1 MLKFKNITVVVLS
14 LLLLA
19 MSSSGFAEEDKS
31 SLAKSKS
38 SATIAQSE
46 ATVNQTLINI
56 GAVAMWAYSAGNCS
70 AYPLGGST
78 GGMYF
83 PRGNN
88 PMTWVLYTDGIIW
101 GGIVNDGVEPA
112 VRVGGQA
119 FSNGTVPGAILS
131 KGVAEDRNDQQNVD
145 RIWRIRR
152 DFATALDADLVL
164 DAAENF
170 IIQTTAVTAGQI
182 QTIRDRYRAD
192 WIDWPVHK
200 GAPFYDADGDGQ
212 YNPQF
217 KENGEPIL
225 YPEADEPGYANG
237 DQVAWSICND
247 LNETAVAGLYGSPPI
262 GMEQQLTMWA
272 YRRADALGNVIFKQ
286 FRVIYK
292 GRADTPANATI
303 DSMYFCQWADPDLGG
318 SGDDFVGCDTT
329 LDLGFVYN
337 SVANDAQFAPNGLA
351 PAAAGF
357 DFFAGPAVPD
367 ANGTAIIGLKEV
379 PGFVNLPMTTFS
391 FFASG
396 QTDSDPTN
404 NSPYQGTLQFWNL
417 LRGFKPRPET
427 PPTPW
432 VNNEGNVTRFR
443 VAGDPVAGTG
453 DIDANQGDRRMLQV
467 AGPFTMALGDTSE
480 MVVAALA
487 AIGSD
492 RLSSVA
498 VLKFFD
504 KTAQDAF
511 DNLFEL
517 PSPPPTPPLNASEF
531 DNEILL
537 EWGSNPALVQA
548 VESFEKKG
556 HVFQGYNIFQLP
568 SSGASK
574 DQGIRL
580 ATYDVIDE
588 VTVITQDD
596 FDANSGQ
603 VLQLPVQFGGNTG
616 IEHSLRITN
625 DAFREA
631 PLTNGAPYY
640 FGISAYSYNPDP
652 EAVLKTLES
661 TMAVVVVV
669 PQTAKPG
676 DRLNTAMGDTL
687 PGVVH
692 NGISDGDVQVIVVD
706 PTQVTGH
713 NYSVTFRIDTTN
725 IDLSDPEHPA
735 YETRDVWD
743 LTDVSTGE
751 IKLTNQTNQTGDESY
766 LIVDGLMVKVFGA
779 PQDWLRM
786 ANGDPAIIEVANEN
800 GPLAE
805 ADWDGNG
812 TPFSGNNVW
821 HSLNAGGYAD
831 RYFVS
836 TTSADESS
844 MRFTP
849 SILVPS
855 DWEIRFTN
863 EGSIGYWGYTSQ
875 DTGQVPFELWNVG
888 MGTFDDPSDDFR
900 CIPWMFEGGGTADAY
915 TPDHGEDGAFGFP
928 AFDRIY
934 WRVPAEGSTY
944 DSYAAAV
951 AAGEDFT
958 THIGGEVLGRLL
970 VCDFDGNGLPPASGT
985 VIRIHS
991 TKPNTPNDSFTFSTS
1006 GFEPTSSD
1014 ETAKSD
1020 IEEINV
1026 FPNPYYGMYRNESDY
1041 FNRYVTFNHLPERAV
1056 LRIFSLSGTLVR
1068 TIEKDDPTQF
1078 AQWDMLNENGLPAAS
1093 GIYFVHVD
1101 VDDLGVSKK
1110 LKLAIIRE
1118 QQYLRRY

>member
-1 MLKFKNITVVVLS
+1 MRKIKKITSIVLS
-14 LLLLA
+14 LLLLTL
-19 MSSSGFAEEDKS
+19 SSSVQAEEGGS
-31 SLAKSKS
+31 RLAKARSG
-38 SATIAQSE
+38 SAIAQSDN
-46 ATVNQTLINI
+46 TVNQTLVNI
-56 GAVAMWAYSAGNCS
+56 GAVAMWAYAAGNTS

-88 PMTWVLYTDGIIW
+88 PLTWVMFTDGIIW
-101 GGIVNDGVEPA
+101 GGIVNDGIEPA

-131 KGVAEDRNDQQNVD
+131 KGVAEDRSDVQNVD

-152 DFATALDADLVL
+152 DFASALNADLVL

-170 IIQTTAVTAGQI
+170 IIQPTAVTAGQI
-182 QTIRDRYRAD
+182 QTIRDRYRED
-192 WIDWPVHK
+192 WVDWPTHK
-200 GAPFYDADGDGQ
+200 GAPFYDADGDGE

-217 KENGEPIL
+217 DANGLPIL
-225 YPEADEPGYANG
+225 FPDGDEPGYANG
-237 DQVAWSICND
+237 DQVAWSVSND

-303 DSMYFCQWADPDLGG
+303 DSMYFCQWADPDLGSG
-318 SGDDFVGCDTT
+318 GDDFVGCDTT

-337 SVANDAQFAPNGLA
+337 AVASDAQFAPNGLA
-351 PAAAGF
+351 PAASGF

-367 ANGTAIIGLKEV
+367 ENATAIIGLKEV
-379 PGFVNLPMTTFS
+379 PGFRNLPMSTFF

-404 NSPYQGTLQFWNL
+404 NGPYQGTLQFWNL

-453 DIDANQGDRRMLQV
+453 DIDANQGDRRMGQV

-480 MVVAALA
+480 LVVAALA
-487 AIGSD
+487 ALGSD

-517 PSPPPTPPLNASEF
+517 PSPPPTPPLNATEF
-531 DNEILL
+531 GNEILL
-537 EWGSNPALVQA
+537 EWGSDPALVAA
-548 VESFEKKG
+548 VESFAKKG
-556 HVFQGYNIFQLP
+556 HTFQGYNVFQLP
-568 SSGASK
+568 SSGAGKS
-574 DQGIRL
+574 QGIRL
-580 ATYDVIDE
+580 ATYDIIDE
-588 VTVITQDD
+588 VTVVSQDD
-596 FDANSGQ
+596 FDAVSGL
-603 VLQLPVQFGGNTG
+603 VLQLPVQFGSNSG
-616 IEHSLRITN
+616 IRHSLRITR

-631 PLTNGAPYY
+631 PLANGTPYY
-640 FGISAYSYNPDP
+640 FGISAYSSNPDP
-652 EAVLKTLES
+652 DAVLKTLES

-669 PQTAKPG
+669 PQTEKPG
-676 DRLNTAMGDTL
+676 ERLHTAMGDTL
-687 PGVVH
+687 TGIVH

-706 PTQVTGH
+706 PTKVTGD
-713 NYSVTFRIDTTN
+713 NYSVTFRIDTVSV
-725 IDLSDPEHPA
+725 DLHDPEHPE
-735 YETRDVWD
+735 YETQDVWD
-743 LTDVSTGE
+743 LTNTTTNEV
-751 IKLTNQTNQTGDESY
+751 KLTGQTNQTGDDTY
-766 LIVDGLMVKVFGA
+766 LITDGLMVKVFGA

-812 TPFSGNNVW
+812 TPFGGNNVW
-821 HSLNAGGYAD
+821 HSLNAGGYSD

-836 TTSADESS
+836 TSSADESA

-849 SILVPS
+849 SILVPF
-855 DWEIRFTN
+855 DWEIRFSDA
-863 EGSIGYWGYTSQ
+863 GSMAYWGYTSLG
-875 DTGQVPFELWNVG
+875 TGSVPFELWNVG
-888 MGTFDDPSDDFR
+888 MATFDDASDDYR
-900 CIPWMFEGGGTADAY
+900 CIPWMFEGAGTADAY
-915 TPDHGEDGAFGFP
+915 TPDHGVDGAFGYP

-944 DSYAAAV
+944 DDFAAAV
-951 AAGEDFT
+951 NSGGDFVA
-958 THIGGEVLGRLL
+958 HIGGEVLGRLL
-970 VCDFDGNGLPPASGT
+970 VCDFDENGLPPVSGT
-985 VIRIHS
+985 IIRIHS
-991 TKPNTPNDSFTFSTS
+991 TKPNTANDSFTFSTD
-1006 GFEPTSSD
+1006 GYEPSSSSQL
-1014 ETAKSD
+1014 AKND
-1020 IEEINV
+1020 IKQINV
-1026 FPNPYYGMYRNESDY
+1026 FPNPYYGMHRNETDY
-1041 FNRYVTFNHLPERAV
+1041 FDRYVTFNHLPERAV
-1056 LRIFSLSGTLVR
+1056 LRIFSLAGTLVR
-1068 TIEKDDPTQF
+1068 TIEKDDPSQF

-1093 GIYFVHVD
+1093 GIYFVHVEM
-1101 VDDLGVSKK
+1101 DDLNVNKK